1 MKKQKRC
8 KQQKKLPLEKGVGG
22 IAKGADDVVSDKFVA
37 DPSHAPQLHLTFY

>member
-22 IAKGADDVVSDKFVA
+22 IAKGAEAILYNKFVA
-37 DPSHAPQLHLTFY
+37 DPHT